1 MRECVVALKQ
11 VVKSLCTC
19 LKLVK
24 ESECECE
31 CKEEDMFLQVR
42 KVLKYPSA
50 LELPV

>member
-1 MRECVVALKQ
+1 MRECVIALKQ
-11 VVKSLCTC
+11 VVKSLCIC

-24 ESECECE
+24 
-31 CKEEDMFLQVR
+31 QVG

>member
-1 MRECVVALKQ
+1 MRECVIALKQ
-11 VVKSLCTC
+11 VVKSLCIC

-24 ESECECE
+24 ESECEF
-31 CKEEDMFLQVR
+31 KEEDIFLQVR